1 MAQISSYVDPDLG
14 QALINNN
21 TVEVENN
28 VSPDAPT
35 PEEETEIIK
44 DIAGATPDADTVAE
58 IVQNETVNETV
69 NEAPAETVEEPKVEE
84 DGKKKKYS
92 KKALNN

>member
-21 TVEVENN
+21 IVETDTN
-28 VSPDAPT
+28 VSPDVPT

-44 DIAGATPDADTVAE
+44 DIAAATPDDSVIAEITQKDEDNVSEAPVAE
-58 IVQNETVNETV
+58 TEQ
-69 NEAPAETVEEPKVEE
+69 PKVFSAMNKNKN
-84 DGKKKKYS
+84 KKTKK
-92 KKALNN
+92 

>member
-1 MAQISSYVDPDLG
+1 MAQISSYVDPDMG

-58 IVQNETVNETV
+58 ITQKEEDIV
-69 NEAPAETVEEPKVEE
+69 NEASVAEAEQPKVFSTMNN
-84 DGKKKKYS
+84 KKNKKN
-92 KKALNN
+92 KK

>member
-69 NEAPAETVEEPKVEE
+69 NEAPVEPVEEPKVFSTEN
-84 DGKKKKYS
+84 KNKS
-92 KKALNN
+92 KKNKK

>member
-21 TVEVENN
+21 TVEVESNASLD
-28 VSPDAPT
+28 VPT
-35 PEEETEIIK
+35 PEEEKEIIK
-44 DIAGATPDADTVAE
+44 DIAAATPDADTVAE

-69 NEAPAETVEEPKVEE
+69 NEAPVTETEQPKVFSAENKNKN
-84 DGKKKKYS
+84 KKNKK
-92 KKALNN
+92 